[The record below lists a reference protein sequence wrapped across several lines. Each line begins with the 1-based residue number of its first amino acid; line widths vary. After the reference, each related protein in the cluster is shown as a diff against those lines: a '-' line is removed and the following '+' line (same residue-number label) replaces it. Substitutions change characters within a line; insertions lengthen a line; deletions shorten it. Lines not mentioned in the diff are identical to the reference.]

1 MDGYNQQNQGSD
13 QEDLDSSIESVKLNT
28 PIIDA
33 YIIDINKIG
42 TWRHKLDLGR
52 RFDHLASLKMAIR
65 RTHPCFWVNTSSHT
79 QMDRG
84 LIEMNCSSAILG
96 FVWQWG
102 MPLLY
107 CQFIVMKKMMIHNY
121 FLGVPNI
128 FRQSKFFRAGIPP
141 WVLRATLPGG
151 RLPVFSGHSAVRT
164 AVKERKC
171 RSEGRPYISL
181 RATHV

>member
-1 MDGYNQQNQGSD
+1 MDITNKKQGSD
-13 QEDLDSSIESVKLNT
+13 QENLDSSNESVKLNT

-52 RFDHLASLKMAIR
+52 RFGHLASLKMAIR
-65 RTHPCFWVNTSSHT
+65 PWEIS
-79 QMDRG
+79 DRG
-84 LIEMNCSSAILG
+84 LIEMNSSSAGICLAMG
-96 FVWQWG
+96 YA
-102 MPLLY
+102 PALLPMY
-107 CQFIVMKKMMIHNY
+107 CNEENDDLQL
-121 FLGVPNI
+121 FLGVPGI
-128 FRQSKFFRAGIPP
+128 FRQSHFFRAGIPP

-181 RATHV
+181 RAKHV